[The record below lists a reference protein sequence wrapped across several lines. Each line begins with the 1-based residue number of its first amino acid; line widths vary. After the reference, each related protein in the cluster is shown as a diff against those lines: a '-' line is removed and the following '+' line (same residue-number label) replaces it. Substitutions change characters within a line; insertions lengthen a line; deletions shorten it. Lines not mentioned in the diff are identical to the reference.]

1 MSIRTTTAHGLHQQR
16 PTADDGCSAWP
27 WRYDGQKFK
36 VQKARSSEGSAG
48 RKSVN
53 EIKNGK
59 SACFVF
65 GGCRKPLSAPP
76 SRRRKG
82 RNGDPRLAPDG
93 PGPEKFR
100 PRLRGVMISRRG
112 RGKKCYHTFI
122 FINNYKKKI
131 TKSVMFL
138 VSHKGKIDF

>member
-1 MSIRTTTAHGLHQQR
+1 MLRVIDKGRIDPPQMMEAAHCRGGMMAR
-16 PTADDGCSAWP
+16 SS
-27 WRYDGQKFK
+27 KFK
-36 VQKARSSEGSAG
+36 RLGVQKARSSEGSAG

-53 EIKNGK
+53 EFKNGK

-82 RNGDPRLAPDG
+82 RDGDPRLAPDG
-93 PGPEKFR
+93 PGPKKFR

-112 RGKKCYHTFI
+112 RGKSV
-122 FINNYKKKI
+122 I
-131 TKSVMFL
+131 TLLFL
-138 VSHKGKIDF
+138 LISIKRRLQKV